1 VRSSLRGETA
11 AAAVALGVDIGGT
24 KVLGVAIDRHGAV
37 VAEARVPTPHSAADP
52 GGDLGPLDE
61 MGGEVA
67 DAVADVVTAL
77 VGAVAADATDA
88 AATPVDAAA
97 TPVDAAATPVDAA
110 ATPAEPADGKA
121 ATRRLPLGIGAPGML
136 DRHGVLRYA
145 PNLKGAAGADIRS
158 LVIRRLGD
166 VDPVVENDA
175 NCAALAESRA
185 GAARGVDHA
194 LMVTLGTGIGGG
206 LIVGGRVVVGANGFA
221 GEIGHMVVD
230 PAGPPCPCG
239 RRGCWERYASGA
251 GVGRLAREA
260 AYAGRLHE
268 VVAMAGGDP
277 ELVRGEH
284 VTRAALDGEPGALG
298 VMDELG
304 WWVAL
309 GLTNLVGVL
318 DPERIVIGGGLVEAG
333 DILLA
338 PTRRAFSHL
347 VEGAAAR
354 PTVEI
359 VGAAL
364 GERAG
369 AVGAAMAAR
378 AGGVG

>member
-1 VRSSLRGETA
+1 MSASRKG
-11 AAAVALGVDIGGT
+11 VAFGVDIGGT
-24 KVLGVAIDRHGAV
+24 KVLGVAIDPDGTV

-67 DAVADVVTAL
+67 DAVAEVVTAL
-77 VGAVAADATDA
+77 TAPLAGEEAGSTAASGDRD
-88 AATPVDAAA
+88 
-97 TPVDAAATPVDAA
+97 
-110 ATPAEPADGKA
+110 
-121 ATRRLPLGIGAPGML
+121 RRVPLGIGAPGML

-145 PNLKGAAGADIRS
+145 PNLKGAAGADIRG
-158 LVIRRLGD
+158 LVERRLGQ

-175 NCAALAESRA
+175 NCAALAETRV
-185 GAARGVDHA
+185 GAARGVDHV

-206 LIVGGRVVVGANGFA
+206 LVVGGRVVVGANGFA
-221 GEIGHMVVD
+221 GEIGHMVID

-284 VTRAALDGEPGALG
+284 VTRAAVDGDPGALG
-298 VMDELG
+298 VMEELG

-333 DILLA
+333 DILLG
-338 PTRRAFSHL
+338 PTRRAFAHL
-347 VEGAAAR
+347 VEGGATR
-354 PTVEI
+354 PVVEI

-369 AVGAAMAAR
+369 AVGAALAAR
-378 AGGVG
+378 AGGLG